1 MYRYDEFDERFVNE
15 RVAQFRRQVKRRIEG
30 ELTEDQFRPLRL
42 MNGLYLQLHAYM
54 LRINVPYGTL
64 SSKQMRKFAYIAR
77 TYDKNFGHFT
87 TRQNIQYNWIK
98 LEDTPDILQ
107 HLADVEVTGI
117 QSSGNCV
124 RNITSDQYAGR
135 AKDELADP
143 RVYCELL
150 RQYSFLH
157 PEFSYLPRKFKI
169 AVTGSPND
177 RAAVAVHDIGLRMHK
192 NEQGEIGFEV
202 LVGGGLG
209 RTPYIG
215 HTIRKWLA
223 PEHLLSYVE
232 SILRVYNMQGR
243 RDNIHKARIK
253 IIVNQMGIDK
263 YRELVDKE
271 WELTK
276 DGALK
281 VPDEE
286 VARINAYFAPPQY
299 EQLDGPDRSARQ
311 AARRRPRVR
320 ALDARQRRRAQG
332 AGLRDRQPVAEG
344 ARQGARRHHGRQDG
358 RRRRSRRPLQP
369 RRDPRE
375 PPAES
380 RARRRQAV
388 RAATSCGTSS
398 TALELATP
406 NLGLLSDIIC
416 CPGLDY
422 CALANARSIPIAQDI
437 SRAFTDLDELQKIG
451 QFTINISGCM
461 NACGHH
467 HVGHI
472 GILGVDKRGQE
483 FFQLTLGGSS
493 DQHASLGDR
502 LGPGLPQAEVPA
514 AIRKIVDAYLVIR
527 QQNERFLDTY
537 RRVGIEPFKSCR
549 LRRRKPGGLMALIKN
564 GELVTS
570 SFVDASAAEAIPP
583 AGPVIVS
590 LQQWKAHRDDLLAR
604 GTPLGIRLHS
614 DQSPELIAADVP
626 HFALVAL
633 EFPKFRD
640 GRAYSYARLLRER
653 YGFKGELRAVGE
665 VLLEQLFFMLRTG
678 FDAFELQ
685 SADPLERLP
694 HGARGF
700 LGVVSADGGRP
711 ADGDAATP
719 HEALDR
725 ANPCPS
731 SSHKLVTSG
740 FIE

>member
-1 MYRYDEFDERFVNE
+1 MYRYDEFDARFVNE
-15 RVAQFRRQVKRRIEG
+15 RVAQFRRQVKRRLAG

-98 LEDTPDILQ
+98 LEQVPDILQ

-124 RNITSDQYAGR
+124 RNITADQYAGR
-135 AKDELADP
+135 AKDELEDP

-192 NEQGEIGFEV
+192 NEQGEVGFEV

-215 HTIRKWLA
+215 QTIRKWLA

-232 SILRVYNMQGR
+232 SILRIYNMQGR

-263 YRELVDKE
+263 YRELVDQD
-271 WELTK
+271 WEFTK
-276 DGALK
+276 NGVLK
-281 VPDEE
+281 VPDDE
-286 VARINAYFAPPQY
+286 VARINAYFALPQY
-299 EQLDGPDRSARQ
+299 EKLADQTEMLAKIRSGDRAFDRW
-311 AARRRPRVR
+311 VR
-320 ALDARQRRRAQG
+320 GNVVEHKVPGYAIVNLSLKAPGKAPGDITADKMDA
-332 AGLRDRQPVAEG
+332 VAELADRYSMG
-344 ARQGARRHHGRQDG
+344 EIRVSHRQNLVLVDVKQSELYELWHK
-358 RRRRSRRPLQP
+358 LV
-369 RRDPRE
+369 E
-375 PPAES
+375 
-380 RARRRQAV
+380 
-388 RAATSCGTSS
+388 
-398 TALELATP
+398 LELATP

-416 CPGLDY
+416 CPGLDF

-472 GILGVDKRGQE
+472 GILGVDKRGEE

-502 LGPGLPQAEVPA
+502 LGPGLPQADVPA
-514 AIRKIVDAYLVIR
+514 AIRKIVDTYLVIR
-527 QQNERFLDTY
+527 QQQERFLDTY
-537 RRVGIEPFKSCR
+537 RRVGIEPFK
-549 LRRRKPGGLMALIKN
+549 AAVY
-564 GELVTS
+564 GEES
-570 SFVDASAAEAIPP
+570 QAA
-583 AGPVIVS
+583 
-590 LQQWKAHRDDLLAR
+590 
-604 GTPLGIRLHS
+604 
-614 DQSPELIAADVP
+614 
-626 HFALVAL
+626 
-633 EFPKFRD
+633 
-640 GRAYSYARLLRER
+640 
-653 YGFKGELRAVGE
+653 
-665 VLLEQLFFMLRTG
+665 
-678 FDAFELQ
+678 
-685 SADPLERLP
+685 
-694 HGARGF
+694 
-700 LGVVSADGGRP
+700 
-711 ADGDAATP
+711 
-719 HEALDR
+719 
-725 ANPCPS
+725 
-731 SSHKLVTSG
+731 
-740 FIE
+740 

>member
-1 MYRYDEFDERFVNE
+1 MYRYDEFDERFVHE
-15 RVAQFRRQVKRRIEG
+15 RVAQFRRQVKRRIAG

-64 SSKQMRKFAYIAR
+64 SSKQMRKFAFIAR
-77 TYDKNFGHFT
+77 HYDKNFGHFT

-98 LEDTPDILQ
+98 LEQTPDILQ

-124 RNITSDQYAGR
+124 RNITADQYAGR

-177 RAAVAVHDIGLRMHK
+177 RAAVAVHDIGMRMHK

-215 HTIRKWLA
+215 QTIRKWLA

-232 SILRVYNMQGR
+232 AILRVYNMHGR

-276 DGALK
+276 NGALK
-281 VPDEE
+281 VPDAE
-286 VARINAYFAPPQY
+286 VARIDAYFAPPQY
-299 EQLDGPDRSARQ
+299 ETLADETALLTKTRAGDKAFDRWMRGNVVEHKVPGYAIVNVSLKATGKAPGDITADQMDAVADLADRYSLGEIRVSHRQ
-311 AARRRPRVR
+311 NLVFVDVKQSE
-320 ALDARQRRRAQG
+320 LYE
-332 AGLRDRQPVAEG
+332 LWHKLV
-344 ARQGARRHHGRQDG
+344 
-358 RRRRSRRPLQP
+358 
-369 RRDPRE
+369 
-375 PPAES
+375 
-380 RARRRQAV
+380 
-388 RAATSCGTSS
+388 
-398 TALELATP
+398 ALELATP
-406 NLGLLSDIIC
+406 NLGLLTDIIC
-416 CPGLDY
+416 CPGLDF

-472 GILGVDKRGQE
+472 GILGVDKRNEE

-493 DQHASLGDR
+493 DSRASLGDR

-514 AIRKIVDAYLVIR
+514 AIRKIVDQYLIVR
-527 QQNERFLDTY
+527 EHGERFLDTY
-537 RRVGIEPFKSCR
+537 RRVGIEPFKNAVYGAESQ
-549 LRRRKPGGLMALIKN
+549 
-564 GELVTS
+564 
-570 SFVDASAAEAIPP
+570 AA
-583 AGPVIVS
+583 
-590 LQQWKAHRDDLLAR
+590 
-604 GTPLGIRLHS
+604 
-614 DQSPELIAADVP
+614 
-626 HFALVAL
+626 
-633 EFPKFRD
+633 
-640 GRAYSYARLLRER
+640 
-653 YGFKGELRAVGE
+653 
-665 VLLEQLFFMLRTG
+665 
-678 FDAFELQ
+678 
-685 SADPLERLP
+685 
-694 HGARGF
+694 
-700 LGVVSADGGRP
+700 
-711 ADGDAATP
+711 
-719 HEALDR
+719 
-725 ANPCPS
+725 
-731 SSHKLVTSG
+731 
-740 FIE
+740 